1 MVGFSLTFLSEEL
14 CVSYQLEKKKHNI
27 ESCELFH
34 LGHNEGYSLGDS
46 ISESSEELPYRGRAG
61 VSINR
66 ILVKW
71 EIDAIKHIVVVVV
84 VVSEGCC

>member
-46 ISESSEELPYRGRAG
+46 ITGSTEKLTSLWTPASGSQQLHPMPGWAHG
-61 VSINR
+61 PK
-66 ILVKW
+66 L
-71 EIDAIKHIVVVVV
+71 
-84 VVSEGCC
+84 